1 MRKSIADFEGEEGEG
16 VRANSETVAQRGE
29 GSFNREEER
38 EIERGRSTYR
48 ERERERE

>member
-1 MRKSIADFEGEEGEG
+1 MADIEGEEG
-16 VRANSETVAQRGE
+16 VRANSETFAQRGE

-48 ERERERE
+48 ERESD